1 MVKSRGLEFTWWKM
15 DQDMKDNS
23 EIRWNMVLEHKDLT
37 ILRHMLAIIRK
48 IDQMDKDST
57 IGQTE
62 IIIKAHFQMDWDM
75 GKVTSDKERPQ
86 SNIEDNIKTI
96 RSVVTGK

>member
-1 MVKSRGLEFTWWKM
+1 
-15 DQDMKDNS
+15 
-23 EIRWNMVLEHKDLT
+23 MVLEHKDLT

-62 IIIKAHFQMDWDM
+62 IIIKAHFQMD
-75 GKVTSDKERPQ
+75 
-86 SNIEDNIKTI
+86 
-96 RSVVTGK
+96 